1 MEFPSCNASAAL
13 LDLRLAPGLR
23 LTGMVNP
30 ALCLRIMPAY
40 ALMCV
45 WLVSIAERQSRA
57 LHFIAISGRKNSDRQ
72 IADDAASCRKLRG
85 LMTFLRKLI
94 TRRLGQSGA
103 FALEFALVAPV
114 FMVMLFV
121 VFEISYDEFMQEVL
135 DNALQSA
142 ARQVQIGD
150 TQSASTSTFVTDY
163 FCPYGSGLLNCK
175 NLFVRIQ
182 SISFSA
188 GSCSNLSS
196 SSATGDFYDATVS
209 GAPVSSGVLELGD
222 FYSGAGTVGSGS
234 DDNLSSCA
242 SSSSSAGYCNAGPQ
256 ELILMTGIYVAPSFL
271 DGLVLNHIT
280 YGGNYV
286 RALYSTASFETEPF
300 SNDSPSSAC

>member
-1 MEFPSCNASAAL
+1 LIHKL
-13 LDLRLAPGLR
+13 L
-23 LTGMVNP
+23 
-30 ALCLRIMPAY
+30 
-40 ALMCV
+40 
-45 WLVSIAERQSRA
+45 
-57 LHFIAISGRKNSDRQ
+57 K
-72 IADDAASCRKLRG
+72 RKLG
-85 LMTFLRKLI
+85 
-94 TRRLGQSGA
+94 RRGA

-121 VFEISYDEFMQEVL
+121 VFEVSYDEFLQEVL

-142 ARQVQIGD
+142 ARQVQIGN
-150 TQSASTSTFVTDY
+150 TQSASTSTFVTSY
-163 FCPYGSGLLNCK
+163 FCSYGGGLLNCN
-175 NLFVRIQ
+175 NLYVRIQ

-209 GAPVSSGVLELGD
+209 GPPVSSGVLELGD

-234 DDNLSSCA
+234 DVNLSPCE

-256 ELILMTGIYVAPSFL
+256 ELILMTGVYVAPSFL

-280 YGGNYV
+280 YGGKYV
-286 RALYSTASFETEPF
+286 RALYSTAVFETEPF
-300 SNDSPSSAC
+300 SSDSPSSAC